1 MAVMLLGTPG
11 LPWTDSNG
19 DPLNGG
25 LINAYEPGTTTR
37 RNTYPTRSDADAGTN
52 ANANPV
58 VLSSTGIAEIWL
70 DARYKIIVTDS
81 GGTTIDTID
90 EVGDLTGADVFD
102 RDHIAGMLVSI
113 DADADHDINITSGEC
128 RDSADSFD
136 ISRSAEYTKKID
148 AAWAAGDDAGG
159 LAEHAVA
166 VVANNT
172 IYYIWAIAKS
182 GDNTS
187 DFLISTS
194 SSSPTLPTDYDK
206 KRLIGVTKTDGSA
219 NLERVSNIERTGFSA
234 VWPDSGAADAY
245 VITPI
250 PALTAYASGARF
262 SFIAENACTGATTIN
277 VSALGT
283 KAIQL
288 RGSALTG
295 VEIGAAKLATVEYS
309 AGAFQIV
316 SGATP
321 AAASATVAGVVEL
334 ATDAEVTTGSDT
346 ARAVTPAGLHQK
358 TTSATAVGLVE
369 LATDAEVTTGSDTA
383 RAVTPA
389 GLHQKTSSAT
399 AVGLVELATDAE
411 VTTGSDT
418 ARAVTAAGLHQKT
431 SSATAIGLVE
441 LATDAEVTTG
451 SDTARAVTPA
461 GLHQK
466 TATTSAV
473 GLVELATTAET
484 QTGTDTSRAVTSD
497 GLHDMTTLSGA
508 AWMKDED
515 DMATNSAT
523 VVASQQ
529 SIKAY
534 VDASA
539 GVAHNHLINGEFS
552 VSQRA
557 TSFVAGANNDD
568 VYTLDRWNL
577 VSDGNDI
584 VDVTQSTTVP
594 TGGALKS
601 IALDVETA
609 NKQFGIVQIIE
620 AANCTGLIGSEVT
633 FSFKAK
639 VSNVRLGDVRAG
651 IIAWSSTSDSVTSDV
666 VATYNDDA
674 NPTLASDLT
683 FENTPSDLNLTT
695 SWVTYSVT
703 GTIDTGS
710 TTNVIVWIG
719 SVDSTTTAGDFLYIT
734 DCQLEVGATATDF
747 AREDIGTTLGKCY
760 RYLYEPTGVSIAN
773 QRVADWQGPANSTTL
788 VYLKAEWR
796 VPMRVTPALTATAGD
811 WVTSDDSAGTTVTAL
826 SLVVATDMNA
836 LISVTVGSGL
846 TQFRTYN
853 LEDDGTGGR
862 IFLLSAEL

>member
-1 MAVMLLGTPG
+1 MAVTLLGTPG

-37 RNTYPTRSDADAGTN
+37 RNTYPTRSDADAGSN

-102 RDHIAGMLVSI
+102 RDHIAGMLVSL

-136 ISRSAEYTKKID
+136 ISRAAEYTKKID

-159 LAEHAVA
+159 LAEYAVA

-194 SSSPTLPTDYDK
+194 SSSPTMPTDYDK

-250 PALTAYASGARF
+250 PALAAYASGARF

-295 VEIGAAKLATVEYS
+295 VEIGAAKLVTVEYS

-358 TTSATAVGLVE
+358 TTSATA
-369 LATDAEVTTGSDTA
+369 
-383 RAVTPA
+383 
-389 GLHQKTSSAT
+389 
-399 AVGLVELATDAE
+399 
-411 VTTGSDT
+411 
-418 ARAVTAAGLHQKT
+418 
-431 SSATAIGLVE
+431 IGLVE

-466 TATTSAV
+466 TASDTAI

-484 QTGTDTSRAVTSD
+484 QTGTDTARAVTPD

-508 AWMKDED
+508 AWLKDED

-534 VDASA
+534 VDAS
-539 GVAHNHLINGEFS
+539 VRAHNHLINGEFS
-552 VSQRA
+552 VSQKA

-577 VSDGNDI
+577 VSEGNDI
-584 VDVTQSTTVP
+584 VDVIQSTTVP

-620 AANCTGLIGSEVT
+620 AANCTGLIGNEVT

-651 IIAWSSTSDSVTSDV
+651 IIAWSSTADVVTSDV

-674 NPTLASDLT
+674 NPTLASNLT

-734 DCQLEVGATATDF
+734 DCQLEVGGAATDF
-747 AREDIGTTLGKCY
+747 VRE
-760 RYLYEPTGVSIAN
+760 SI
-773 QRVADWQGPANSTTL
+773 STTL
-788 VYLKAEWR
+788 SKCHRYLEIWPGHGADQ
-796 VPMRVTPALTATAGD
+796 TYIAAGY
-811 WVTSDDSAGTTVTAL
+811 
-826 SLVVATDMNA
+826 
-836 LISVTVGSGL
+836 VGSTSGAL
-846 TQFRTYN
+846 VPVHM
-853 LEDDGTGGR
+853 
-862 IFLLSAEL
+862 